1 MTDNKNQVY
10 IRGTVST
17 EAVISHE
24 VYGEKFYGLTI
35 DVKRTSGAVDKLP
48 VTISERLMTDAIAVG
63 REICISGQFRSCNKI
78 MDGASK
84 LLLSIFVLKLLDELP
99 EDVPGN
105 TILLKGY
112 LCKKPSYRVTPLNRE
127 IADMMIAVNRAY
139 GKSDYI
145 PCIAWG
151 RNAKFVSGFGIGS
164 SVICSGRIQS
174 REYVKKKKDGSEHT
188 LVAYEVSISKICMV
202 DEDTDAMDD
211 YESMAPEDF
220 LRKYL

>member
-10 IRGTVST
+10 IKGTVST

-112 LCKKPSYRVTPLNRE
+112 LCKKPSYRVTPLNRA
-127 IADMMIAVNRAY
+127 I
-139 GKSDYI
+139 
-145 PCIAWG
+145 
-151 RNAKFVSGFGIGS
+151 FVSGFGIGS